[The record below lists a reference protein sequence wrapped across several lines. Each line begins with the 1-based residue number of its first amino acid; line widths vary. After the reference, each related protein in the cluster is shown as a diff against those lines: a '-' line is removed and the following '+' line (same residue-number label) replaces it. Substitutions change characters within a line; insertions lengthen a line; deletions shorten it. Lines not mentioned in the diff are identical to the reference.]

1 MATKTE
7 IDLTAAE
14 IAAHLGCTPQAFN
27 NWKRLAMTATGT
39 AFGEKRGKSW
49 YFSPA
54 EVEEILAYSPSGDRS
69 QNAPQQNWEAED
81 LTANED
87 QGFMILASQ
96 QQAVSQDLQEIMS
109 MVLASNQAKGE
120 ALAEFLAPE
129 NQQAQILYFAAQKLK
144 ERKPTRISQTL
155 GSIYSQGLLPPRID
169 PAFI

>member
-1 MATKTE
+1 MAQTQV
-7 IDLTAAE
+7 DLSTAE
-14 IAAHLGCTPQAFN
+14 ISEQLKVTPQCWN
-27 NWKRLAMTATGT
+27 GWKRAASLKTGKT
-39 AFGEKRGKSW
+39 YGTKRGKAY
-49 YFSPA
+49 YFTGE
-54 EVEEILAYSPSGDRS
+54 EVAEILDLGQSSDRS
-69 QNAPQQNWEAED
+69 QNAPQQTWEAED

-87 QGFMILASQ
+87 QGYMILASQ

-155 GSIYSQGLLPPRID
+155 GGIYSQGLLPPRID